1 MAMRLAVGSPF
12 VKTFLAGMVTAGFL
26 AAGLYFA
33 RFWARSR
40 DFLFLAFTV
49 AFWLMALNEALIALA
64 PPLAGGQSWFYP
76 LRSCSSRPP
85 SSSRTPLHPTT
96 KTPVNPMRVRP
107 VIN

>member
-1 MAMRLAVGSPF
+1 VNDPS
-12 VKTFLAGMVTAGFL
+12 VNTFLAGMVTAGFL

-64 PPLAGGQSWFYP
+64 PPAAGGQSWFYP
-76 LRSCSSRPP
+76 LRVIAF
-85 SSSRTPLHPTT
+85 LLIAAAI
-96 KTPVNPMRVRP
+96 VRKNAAAP
-107 VIN
+107 REENTGEPDEG